1 MSKVPIETW
10 IFSGGYDGSQM
21 SIDADHRK
29 LSKGSV
35 NQIITGNGKPQA
47 FKKNSVFSDVPVAR
61 RGSLFLTNAGEGYA
75 GLGSFGDTDAKGSVF
90 RILSALFFVGGG
102 GNPNPNPTPNPAL
115 LRYNG
120 VSLGASASSRLQLK
134 LLTGGV
140 YSTETYQAGLAR
152 PAAPTLATLATPS
165 AGFTGK
171 LKNGTYSAK
180 IIKIR
185 SSTGV
190 RSLASLVSN
199 TIVAVESSGVGKTAR
214 ITFDDIGFNGANRWG
229 IYVSPR
235 NFGSTGPHYFL
246 KEVNVTD
253 LGTVDGVPRSL
264 EIEWS
269 DGDLV
274 GGDLAPI
281 DSFAP
286 PAAMFGGALGD
297 SAFLDGCYGDTVSN
311 PNTGGVSSG
320 APGSTIVQSL
330 PLRPEEYPPDWT
342 IYPPEAPTALLRGGD
357 GFYYRFGASSM
368 GVISYVGGT
377 GNSPPL
383 AFQLMWA
390 NMGITY
396 AHNATVGTGGKLYAK
411 CGKNLVR
418 IGADGEPETSWA
430 APVADQMAVLD
441 DQFTVLGWDG
451 DSHSLVVMNQRKMWV
466 YNEQLDAWGAP
477 IDETPTF
484 SGNITAAVT
493 QANSLIIAAKDTVA
507 SDIKLYTY
515 NTGSGSL
522 MRSVT
527 DWHFSSAEADTLRQ
541 LDCVMRADNTTN
553 AVTVDVYAN
562 ENDTAPVVT
571 QTLTVRKTGT
581 VKLPPVR
588 ICLPGLESVS
598 YTHLTL
604 PTKRIV

>member
-29 LSKGSV
+29 LSKGSI

-47 FKKNSVFSDVPVAR
+47 FKRNSVFAGADAAK

-115 LRYNG
+115 LHYNG
-120 VSLGASASSRLQLK
+120 VSLSASASSTLQLK

-140 YSTETYQAGLAR
+140 YSTTTYQAGLAR
-152 PAAPTLATLATPS
+152 PAAPSLATRAAFS

-190 RSLASLVSN
+190 RSLASLTSN
-199 TIVAVESSGVGKTAR
+199 TIVAVEASGIGKSAR
-214 ITFDDIGFNGANRWG
+214 ITFPEIGFNGANRWG
-229 IYVSPR
+229 IYVTPR

-246 KEVNVTD
+246 KEVNEAD
-253 LGTVDGVPRSL
+253 LGTVDGVTRSI

-297 SAFLDGCYGDTVSN
+297 SAFLDGCYGDT
-311 PNTGGVSSG
+311 TGGVSSG

-330 PLRPEEYPPDWT
+330 PLRPEEYP
-342 IYPPEAPTALLRGGD
+342 
-357 GFYYRFGASSM
+357 
-368 GVISYVGGT
+368 
-377 GNSPPL
+377 
-383 AFQLMWA
+383 
-390 NMGITY
+390 
-396 AHNATVGTGGKLYAK
+396 
-411 CGKNLVR
+411 
-418 IGADGEPETSWA
+418 
-430 APVADQMAVLD
+430 
-441 DQFTVLGWDG
+441 
-451 DSHSLVVMNQRKMWV
+451 
-466 YNEQLDAWGAP
+466 
-477 IDETPTF
+477 
-484 SGNITAAVT
+484 
-493 QANSLIIAAKDTVA
+493 
-507 SDIKLYTY
+507 
-515 NTGSGSL
+515 
-522 MRSVT
+522 
-527 DWHFSSAEADTLRQ
+527 
-541 LDCVMRADNTTN
+541 
-553 AVTVDVYAN
+553 
-562 ENDTAPVVT
+562 
-571 QTLTVRKTGT
+571 
-581 VKLPPVR
+581 
-588 ICLPGLESVS
+588 VS